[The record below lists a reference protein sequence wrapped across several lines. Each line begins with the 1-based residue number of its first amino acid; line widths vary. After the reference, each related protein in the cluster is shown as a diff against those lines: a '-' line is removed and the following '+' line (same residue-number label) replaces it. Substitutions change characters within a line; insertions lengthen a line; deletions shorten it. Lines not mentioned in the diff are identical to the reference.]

1 MRGASARPSRAP
13 WPAKSI
19 PFCASGRRDAG
30 RHVPYRRATDQSRH
44 CEEDHVVCFPVF
56 PIAHTLVTTLSMSVA
71 DRPSN
76 PRARRLVRVS
86 GAPFAH
92 RRVYGFITT
101 THGKRVLRRIAL
113 GRGDVCGFTSAKVV
127 VAPPRFQ
134 AGHYRLYVNAGKK
147 LNKRSALWSSFQIYR
162 RVL

>member
-1 MRGASARPSRAP
+1 
-13 WPAKSI
+13 
-19 PFCASGRRDAG
+19 
-30 RHVPYRRATDQSRH
+30 VPYRRVTDQSRH